1 MSSGSSNTVTRV
13 SGFSG
18 CASLDLCHVAVGR
31 LDAYVELMLQPWDYA
46 AGALIVAEAGG
57 RATTLTGEPLP
68 LTHGSAVLAANAP
81 LHPQLLSLLA

>member
-1 MSSGSSNTVTRV
+1 
-13 SGFSG
+13 
-18 CASLDLCHVAVGR
+18 
-31 LDAYVELMLQPWDYA
+31 MLQPWDYA